1 MKEAP
6 HIGNMLRKYV
16 KEKRIFQAVWAR
28 KQGIQPKNVLAYLK
42 RPNMRID
49 TLFTICQIL
58 NYNFFKQISD
68 ALPPDM
74 PPATEDAS
82 AARVKEL
89 EQRVHDLETEV
100 KVLRDVVGV
109 AGRK

>member
-16 KEKRIFQAVWAR
+16 KDRKISQAVWSR
-28 KQGIQPKNVLAYLK
+28 RQNIQPKNVLAYLK
-42 RPNMRID
+42 RPGMQID

-68 ALPPDM
+68 ELPPDM

-100 KVLRDVVGV
+100 KVLRSVVG
-109 AGRK
+109 KINS